1 MKYEIL
7 QALKEAAPEYV
18 SGEELSRLLG
28 VTRTT
33 VWKCINE
40 LRKLD
45 YAIEASSR
53 NGYRLVSKPDRLNGF
68 EVAHRLGT
76 AVVGRNVLY
85 FDTLDSTNNH
95 AKMLASGGCEDG
107 TVIIAGNQTA
117 GRGRI
122 GKSWN
127 SQENKG
133 VYMTV
138 VLRPAIPPEKIQLL
152 TLAAA
157 VAVVDAVRSVC
168 GVEAGI
174 KWPNDVVLEGKKI
187 CGILTEMNCE
197 MDIVN
202 FAVLGIGIN
211 YSQTSADFPEELR
224 DRAVS
229 VLAHLQARGIQ
240 GNPPGRIDLARAV
253 LTELDKGYALLTGG
267 DEGRI
272 VEMWKR
278 RSVTIGREVGIR
290 HRDGSFTGTA
300 VDITSDGRLVVSCSD
315 GAVREVVSGEISVRG
330 LLGYI

>member
-7 QALKEAAPEYV
+7 QALKEAAPEFV

-53 NGYRLVSKPDRLNGF
+53 NGYRLVSKPDLLNGF
-68 EVAHRLGT
+68 EVAYRLGT
-76 AVVGRNVLY
+76 LVVGQNVLY
-85 FDTLDSTNNH
+85 FDTLDSTNNQ

-107 TVIIAGNQTA
+107 TVVIAGNQTA

-138 VLRPAIPPEKIQLL
+138 VLKPAIPPEKIQLL

-157 VAVVDAVRSVC
+157 VAVVDAIRGVY

-174 KWPNDVVLEGKKI
+174 KWPNDIVLEGKKI

-197 MDIVN
+197 TDMVN

-211 YSQTSADFPEELR
+211 YSQTFADFPEELR
-224 DRAVS
+224 NRAVS
-229 VLAHLQARGIQ
+229 ILAHLQARGIQ
-240 GNPPGRIDLARAV
+240 GDPPGRTDLARAV
-253 LTELDKGYALLTGG
+253 LAELDKGYALLTGG

-272 VEMWKR
+272 VEMWKQ
-278 RSVTIGREVGIR
+278 RSVTIGRVVGIR

-315 GAVREVVSGEISVRG
+315 GAVREVMSGEISVRG